1 MIKLLQSSITRR
13 ALSLALPIALCLLFL
28 LPAASEAHT
37 FHAILLRSDPSADT
51 VLTTPPIQVRMWFS
65 EDLNPT
71 FSTAAVV
78 NPGNQRVDLKN
89 AHVTSGDPR
98 EMDITVTPNL
108 PASAYVVVWRTQSAD
123 DGHILRGSFR
133 FSVAAPDGSVPTYTG
148 KVSTQDP
155 LGAGGRNELGPY
167 IASFSTGQLD
177 GSAIFSLIMTTLVE
191 LGVVFWV
198 GAQFWHNFVLE
209 RTGSGNEIQYTL
221 YQRTENR
228 FDRLFSL
235 PTLLIILIANVGVL
249 VGQALSLTGTQ
260 WTQAFA
266 PPLLAGLVTHGQ
278 FGTFWIMRE
287 IVTLLAIALAVY
299 ILLGKRRSALITEII
314 AWGNLLL
321 GLAFLI
327 AMTLSGH
334 AAAVNSDIVLYAVI
348 VDWLHL
354 LAASLWVG
362 GMMYIATI
370 YLPILKKSQPLER
383 TRSLLTTLPR
393 YSPLAIVGVL
403 IMSISGPFNAAVHM
417 NSWNQLL
424 STAYGRTLDIKVLL
438 VGALL
443 LTSAVHVGLLRPRL
457 KATYQAY
464 QGTLDDLAN
473 EDQQT
478 TREAVHNDSQFEDAP
493 TTTKETMLKARGVLQ
508 KIKQKEG
515 IISRQLKRMEDTIAQ
530 QTQRLTRVL
539 SWEPLL
545 GVGVLLCTGL
555 LTVFAGT
562 LQSATPSQAQQS
574 QTTPAVKPYTTTIKT
589 KDNLYTLNMTISPNR
604 SGPNV
609 FTATVMD
616 SKGNVMS
623 PDQVGVSLYT
633 TMLDMDMGTSPAL
646 NLQSD
651 GKGHFKGTGD
661 LDMPGHWAL
670 RVVVRT
676 LDNTLHETT
685 LDFYT
690 PS

>member
-1 MIKLLQSSITRR
+1 MIRLIHSSITWHV
-13 ALSLALPIALCLLFL
+13 LLPALPLAMCLLFL
-28 LPAASEAHT
+28 FPGISEAHT
-37 FHAILLRSDPSADT
+37 LDTLHPLHAILLRSDPPANT
-51 VLTTPPIQVRMWFS
+51 TLTTPPIQVRMWFS

-89 AHVTSGDPR
+89 ARLASGDPR

-155 LGAGGRNELGPY
+155 LGAGA
-167 IASFSTGQLD
+167 ASANLSMVQLD
-177 GSAIFSLIMTTLVE
+177 ASTIFSLIMVTLVE

-198 GAQFWHNFVLE
+198 GAQLWHSFVLE
-209 RTGSGNEIQYTL
+209 RTGAENEAQSAL

-228 FDRLFSL
+228 FERLFSL
-235 PTLLIILIANVGVL
+235 PTLLVILIANVGVL
-249 VGQALSLTGTQ
+249 VGQSLSLTGAQ

-266 PPLLAGLVTHGQ
+266 PALLAGLVTHGQ

-299 ILLGKRRSALITEII
+299 TLLGKRRSSLITEII
-314 AWGNLLL
+314 SWGNLLL

-334 AAAVNSDIVLYAVI
+334 AAAVNSNVVLYAVI

-362 GMMYIATI
+362 GMMYITTT
-370 YLPILKKSQPLER
+370 YLPTLKKSQPLER
-383 TRSLLTTLPR
+383 TRSLLAILPR
-393 YSPLAIVGVL
+393 YSPLAIAGVL
-403 IMSISGPFNAAVHM
+403 IMSISGPFNATVHM
-417 NSWNQLL
+417 NSWNQLF
-424 STAYGRTLDIKVLL
+424 STPYGRTLDIKVLL

-443 LTSAVHVGLLRPRL
+443 LTSAIHVGLLRPRL

-464 QGTLDDLAN
+464 QGTLDDLAHQ
-473 EDQQT
+473 DQQT
-478 TREAVHNDSQFEDAP
+478 TTEATQNDIPREDVP
-493 TTTKETMLKARGVLQ
+493 TTTKDTTRNASGVLQ
-508 KIKQKEG
+508 KVKQRER
-515 IISRQLKRMEDTIAQ
+515 IISRQLKQMEDTIAQ
-530 QTQRLTRVL
+530 QTQRLIRVL

-562 LQSATPSQAQQS
+562 LQPATPSQAQS
-574 QTTPAVKPYTTTIKT
+574 QTAPVIKPYITTIKT
-589 KDNLYTLNMTISPNR
+589 KDNLYTLNITISPNR
-604 SGPNV
+604 SGTNV

-616 SKGNVMS
+616 SKGNAIS
-623 PDQVGVSLYT
+623 ANQVGVALYT

-646 NLQSD
+646 KLQPD
-651 GKGHFKGTGD
+651 GKGHFTGIGV
-661 LDMPGHWAL
+661 LDMPGRWQL